1 MHSNVT
7 INWKLASLSLGH
19 PIHSRIGSGRVG
31 VRPLLISNSK
41 AYVLVLISN
50 NLCHTQS
57 AASSLKKITLS
68 SHFKNRSSPP
78 WHLSITWRHG
88 TDLTTNTV
96 VTGLLPHS
104 LTVGPMRRPGAAAA
118 ASTRAMTSLNHRNN
132 RTAHALITER
142 RGDSQRDNIRI
153 TGGLR
158 HRHRGHSC
166 SVTCTE
172 CRGGVETVFHVGV
185 YFRTKMHLTSWN
197 P

>member
-1 MHSNVT
+1 M
-7 INWKLASLSLGH
+7 
-19 PIHSRIGSGRVG
+19 
-31 VRPLLISNSK
+31 
-41 AYVLVLISN
+41 
-50 NLCHTQS
+50 
-57 AASSLKKITLS
+57 
-68 SHFKNRSSPP
+68 
-78 WHLSITWRHG
+78 
-88 TDLTTNTV
+88 
-96 VTGLLPHS
+96 TGLLPHS

-197 P
+197 PWNQKHCKKFVQLIRADCCDHSELFLTVQGHSRSSTFKPIENPHMISYQWLTVA